1 MNEVFISIDILEFM
15 MNGMLKK
22 MQALVFHLKKNLE
35 SQSFIVKQSQ
45 IMKIFQFK
53 KKQFKHLMIKLPED
67 LYIHVFELECQINC
81 MVLIIIK

>member
-22 MQALVFHLKKNLE
+22 NASISFSFKKILNLRV
-35 SQSFIVKQSQ
+35 SLYKQSQ